1 MEFLKCIIASNNA
14 ADQAA
19 TFAITDTELYVPVET
34 LSTQDVAKLLQ
45 QLKLGFK
52 RTVNW
57 NKYQL
62 KVTIQVPNPYLDY
75 LTDASFQGVNR
86 LFVLSFENTADRTV
100 QTKYYLPAV
109 KMRITML

>member
-1 MEFLKCIIASNNA
+1 M
-14 ADQAA
+14 
-19 TFAITDTELYVPVET
+19 
-34 LSTQDVAKLLQ
+34 
-45 QLKLGFK
+45 
-52 RTVNW
+52 
-57 NKYQL
+57 
-62 KVTIQVPNPYLDY
+62 PNPYLDY